1 MINNASSNQ
10 SLEKKCLIMIII
22 ISLRHLFLKLYR
34 KFLQL
39 YVTFSIPKLILLKPC
54 QYILNL
60 KG

>member
-1 MINNASSNQ
+1 
-10 SLEKKCLIMIII
+10 MIII
-22 ISLRHLFLKLYR
+22 VSLWHLFLKLYR

-39 YVTFSIPKLILLKPC
+39 YVTFSIPKLILLEPC

>member
-10 SLEKKCLIMIII
+10 EKKKCLIMIII
-22 ISLRHLFLKLYR
+22 VSLWHLFLKLYR

-39 YVTFSIPKLILLKPC
+39 YVTFSIPKRILLEPC